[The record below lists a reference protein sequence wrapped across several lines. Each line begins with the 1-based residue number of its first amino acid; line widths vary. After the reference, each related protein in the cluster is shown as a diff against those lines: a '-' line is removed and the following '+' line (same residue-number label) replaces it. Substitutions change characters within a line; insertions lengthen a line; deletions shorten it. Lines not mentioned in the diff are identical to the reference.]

1 MNVLEK
7 IKMKRYTILAFILL
21 LSACSIQ
28 PISKENP
35 INLRL
40 TTTTSINDSGLI
52 EYLRPFIVE
61 ELNINLEVVSLGSGA
76 ALEAGQRGDADVL
89 LVHSPTAE
97 ESFVQAGYGLKRS
110 TFMYNFFVIVG
121 PNSDQTIRD
130 MSAKDAFIKIYQ
142 TKSRFISRGDNSG
155 THRKEKDIWETT
167 KLTYDE
173 LSLDT
178 SFYLSSGSGM
188 GNTLIMANEKQAY
201 TLTDLAT
208 FLSMQDKLNLDVIV
222 SESPDLRNDYSII
235 VMNPEKIDNV
245 DSDTALKFEEWML
258 SEKAL
263 NLIAEFGK
271 EKYNQAL
278 FFTE

>member
-1 MNVLEK
+1 MNVLGK
-7 IKMKRYTILAFILL
+7 TKMKQFTILSIVLL
-21 LSACSIQ
+21 LSACSTE
-28 PISKENP
+28 PINKENP

-40 TTTTSINDSGLI
+40 VTTTSINDSGLI
-52 EYLRPFIVE
+52 EYLRPYIVE
-61 ELNINLEVVSLGSGA
+61 ELNINLVVVSLGSGA

-97 ESFVQAGYGLKRS
+97 ESFIQAGYGLKRS
-110 TFMYNFFVIVG
+110 TFMYNFYVLVG
-121 PNSDQTIRD
+121 PKSNQTISD
-130 MSAKDAFIKIYQ
+130 MSAKDAFLMIYKN
-142 TKSRFISRGDNSG
+142 KSLFISRGDNSG

-167 KLTYDE
+167 GLIYDE
-173 LSLDT
+173 LSFET
-178 SFYLSSGSGM
+178 SFYLSNGSGM

-208 FLSMQDKLNLDVIV
+208 FLSMQDKLDLEVIV

-235 VMNPEKIDNV
+235 AINPEKVKNV
-245 DSDTALKFEEWML
+245 DRETALKFEEWML

>member
-28 PISKENP
+28 PINKENP

-97 ESFVQAGYGLKRS
+97 KSFVQAGYGLKRS

-245 DSDTALKFEEWML
+245 DSETALKFEEWML